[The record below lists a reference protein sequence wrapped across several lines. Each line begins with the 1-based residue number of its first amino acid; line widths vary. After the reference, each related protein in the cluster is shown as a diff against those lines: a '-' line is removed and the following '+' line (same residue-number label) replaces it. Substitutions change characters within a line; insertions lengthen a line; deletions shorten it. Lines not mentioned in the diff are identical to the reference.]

1 MDKKL
6 TYFSLFNSKLLFI
19 EQDCPSTDMS
29 AEQSEEANEA
39 VQAAATTLDMSDEEV
54 KRILGKDLAD
64 LILVKT
70 PTDSVS

>member
-1 MDKKL
+1 
-6 TYFSLFNSKLLFI
+6 
-19 EQDCPSTDMS
+19 MS
-29 AEQSEEANEA
+29 AEQAEEANEA